1 MNAGSDLS
9 SVAPDRGT
17 ESWGLADLLGQ
28 FSRTDSSD
36 IHQRGVATCRGV
48 RGGAAAAALIFGMPS
63 RPSASPEVALD
74 DVRVVRRMAGGDSP
88 ALGVFY
94 NRWSGEV
101 YATAISIVRGAQDA
115 EEVVE
120 DTFWQAWTQASRF
133 DAARGEVR
141 SWVLSIARTRAL
153 DKLKSV
159 ARRREEGLELAPPE
173 LLAKEGGAD
182 DRIVEEERAS
192 AIARALNDLP
202 PGQREALEMAY
213 FGGLSQTEIADCTG
227 LAIGT
232 IKTRIRLGMQKLRER
247 LAPAQ
252 PTV

>member
-1 MNAGSDLS
+1 M
-9 SVAPDRGT
+9 
-17 ESWGLADLLGQ
+17 
-28 FSRTDSSD
+28 
-36 IHQRGVATCRGV
+36 ATCGDV
-48 RGGAAAAALIFGMPS
+48 HGGQGAAALTSGMPS
-63 RPSASPEVALD
+63 RPSANPEIALD
-74 DVRVVRRMAGGDSP
+74 EVRVVRRMAAGDSP

-94 NRWSGEV
+94 DRWSGEV
-101 YATAISIVRGAQDA
+101 YATAIAIVRVAQDA

-133 DAARGEVR
+133 DAARGQVR

-159 ARRREEGLELAPPE
+159 TRRREDQLESAPQDRLAHEGS
-173 LLAKEGGAD
+173 AD
-182 DRIVEEERAS
+182 DRVVEEERVSLVATVLNELPS
-192 AIARALNDLP
+192 A
-202 PGQREALEMAY
+202 QREVLEMAY

-247 LAPAQ
+247 LAPSQ
-252 PTV
+252 QTVS